1 MSANTPPLRQIPL
14 TELPHLPLP
23 TLKIQTDDDVGF
35 WKTTRSFNDYR
46 IFLRRLNESVVG
58 CFLPWEPSRRSQ
70 VRSYGRPSYPIT
82 NPGSQWKGSLH
93 F

>member
-1 MSANTPPLRQIPL
+1 MSANMPSLRQIPL
-14 TELPHLPLP
+14 TEVTHLPLP
-23 TLKIQTDDDVGF
+23 TLKIQMDDDVGY

-70 VRSYGRPSYPIT
+70 VWLYAIHLIR
-82 NPGSQWKGSLH
+82 
-93 F
+93 